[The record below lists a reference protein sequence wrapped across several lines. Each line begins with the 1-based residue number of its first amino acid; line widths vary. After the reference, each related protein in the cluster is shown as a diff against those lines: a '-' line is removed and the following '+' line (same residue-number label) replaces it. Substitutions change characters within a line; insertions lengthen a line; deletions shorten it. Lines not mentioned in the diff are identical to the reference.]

1 MALEYFLYRTDFSNT
16 IIDRS
21 VTSFTLTGNT
31 GQIQIDFFIPEIQPL
46 YLYKEDTGA
55 IVIND
60 DATIQSWLNFS
71 NPIEEA
77 DKVLQTEYTGYTE
90 TNDIRVTNTETAIIS
105 VDNDVTYVSGQTSG
119 NTEAIAAQQIEFT
132 GYTATTKIEIDN
144 KVDKVTG
151 GTDHIAFF
159 EPDGNIFYVSGLTLG
174 FLTGGTGTYYYLDQT
189 IRIETIND
197 VTTPAIYLSGSTT
210 VTEGRFSVDFNA
222 IGGNSQ
228 ANKYLGIQFQIDD
241 ITVGHETK
249 FKTNAGDVD
258 YSANVTKDLDLTTGT
273 HTFRIIFYQQAGG
286 TAYIEYGAIRV
297 RKVS

>member
-1 MALEYFLYRTDFSNT
+1 MAFKYFLYTTLYNNT
-16 IIDRS
+16 LVDRS
-21 VTSFTLTGNT
+21 ETTFAPLPPNT
-31 GQIQIDFFIPEIQPL
+31 GQVFVEDTIPEIQPL
-46 YLYKEDTGA
+46 YLWKESSSVL
-55 IVIND
+55 VIND
-60 DATIQSWLNFS
+60 DATIQAYLNAT
-71 NPIEEA
+71 NPPEEY
-77 DKVLQTEYTGYTE
+77 DKVDQTEYTGYT
-90 TNDIRVTNTETAIIS
+90 TQNDSNVNAISASTSANTAAI
-105 VDNDVTYVSGQTSG
+105 DN
-119 NTEAIAAQQIEFT
+119 QQLEFT

-151 GTDHIAFF
+151 ATDHIAFF
-159 EPDGNIFYVSGLTLG
+159 EPDGNITYIDGLTLG
-174 FLTGGTGTYYYLDQT
+174 FLTGGTGTYYYIDQT
-189 IRIETIND
+189 LRVETTND
-197 VTTPAIYLSGSTT
+197 VTTPAIYISGSTT

-222 IGGNSQ
+222 IGGNN
-228 ANKYLGIQFQIDD
+228 APNKYIGMQFQINE